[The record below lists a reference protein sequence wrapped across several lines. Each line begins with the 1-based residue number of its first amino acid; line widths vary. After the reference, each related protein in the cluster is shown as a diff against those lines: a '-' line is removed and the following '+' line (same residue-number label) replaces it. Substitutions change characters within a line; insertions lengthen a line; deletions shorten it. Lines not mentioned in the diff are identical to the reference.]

1 MVEYS
6 RENRFPFY
14 RGDKSSVSL
23 FFDNHEDKQEL
34 DFIYDKIV
42 ERYPALRAEGFYCR
56 IQEIQNMKSDDKVTW
71 LKDACDKLL
80 KNIRAFL
87 SDEAFIHHLHD

>member
-6 RENRFPFY
+6 KDNRFPFY
-14 RGDKSSVSL
+14 QGDRSVSL

-34 DFIYDKIV
+34 DIIYNCIV
-42 ERYPALRAEGFYCR
+42 EKFPALRAEQFYAK
-56 IQEIQNMKSDDKVTW
+56 IQEIQDMKSDDKVKY

-80 KNIRAFL
+80 KSIRHCL
-87 SDEAFIHHLHD
+87 SDEEFIHEIHR